1 MVPQWCTQCAALHLL
16 CLLQGVLKH
25 RNRLQL
31 ERDNLKEER
40 EKKQKVLSDPKVQ
53 ANPQK
58 HDKLSQEFT
67 KVKCVWGGVR
77 ERLKQFISENI
88 RCTYMSERI
97 SVHMN
102 ICGVCVT

>member
-67 KVKCVWGGVR
+67 KVKCV
-77 ERLKQFISENI
+77 
-88 RCTYMSERI
+88 
-97 SVHMN
+97 
-102 ICGVCVT
+102 CGVYGCRVGGGGCKGETETIH

>member
-58 HDKLSQEFT
+58 HEKLSQEFR
-67 KVKCVWGGVR
+67 KVKGVCVECKGKT
-77 ERLKQFISENI
+77 ETMCESI
-88 RCTYMSERI
+88 RCTYTRE
-97 SVHMN
+97 SVKE
-102 ICGVCVT
+102 IYT

>member
-67 KVKCVWGGVR
+67 KVKCVGGW
-77 ERLKQFISENI
+77 
-88 RCTYMSERI
+88 CM
-97 SVHMN
+97 
-102 ICGVCVT
+102 GVECVEGCKGETETIH

>member
-1 MVPQWCTQCAALHLL
+1 MTLLYVAVQVVPQWCTQCAALHLL

-67 KVKCVWGGVR
+67 KVKCVWGGG
-77 ERLKQFISENI
+77 
-88 RCTYMSERI
+88 
-97 SVHMN
+97 
-102 ICGVCVT
+102 GVWV